1 MQASNSLSSGG
12 SGHTAVSTGTLLIA
26 PGTGVRSAVVGE
38 RIKTLSA
45 LQWKGAVSIQFVIS

>member
-1 MQASNSLSSGG
+1 MLASNSLSSGG

-26 PGTGVRSAVVGE
+26 PGTGVRSAVVGG